1 MRPQSI
7 IYQQS
12 WLAREAPSDW
22 SWEGEITWSAIMWHV
37 QDNQDIRAS
46 PHGLMV
52 LANLIS
58 FYDKVSSLV
67 DQRMAGDVAYQHFRK
82 DSGSFPQHLSWRNCL
97 WLFSFLSR
105 RNQGSICRMGARASS
120 PTKHWCPGAIALL
133 TASAKGSLSGL
144 PKDE

>member
-1 MRPQSI
+1 MTGAGECDRT
-7 IYQQS
+7 
-12 WLAREAPSDW
+12 
-22 SWEGEITWSAIMWHV
+22 WEGEITWSAIMWHV

-97 WLFSFLSR
+97 WLSLS
-105 RNQGSICRMGARASS
+105 
-120 PTKHWCPGAIALL
+120 CPGETKGAFAGWEPEHHHQPSTGALVL
-133 TASAKGSLSGL
+133 
-144 PKDE
+144 

>member
-1 MRPQSI
+1 MTGAGECDRT
-7 IYQQS
+7 
-12 WLAREAPSDW
+12 
-22 SWEGEITWSAIMWHV
+22 WEGEITWSAIMWHV

-82 DSGSFPQHLSWRNCL
+82 ELGTVSH
-97 WLFSFLSR
+97 
-105 RNQGSICRMGARASS
+105 SICLGETACGFLFPVQEKPREHLQDGSQSIITNQALVPWCYSS
-120 PTKHWCPGAIALL
+120 VDCLSQGQFIRTP
-133 TASAKGSLSGL
+133 KG
-144 PKDE
+144 